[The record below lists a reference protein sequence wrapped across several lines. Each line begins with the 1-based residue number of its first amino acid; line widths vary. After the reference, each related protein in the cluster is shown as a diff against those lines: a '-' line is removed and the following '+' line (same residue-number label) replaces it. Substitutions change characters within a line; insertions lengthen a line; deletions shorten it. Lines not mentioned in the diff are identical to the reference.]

1 MRKELNVLK
10 NGSKDMK
17 KEKEDAQNRQAGL
30 DQSPD
35 ATD

>member
-10 NGSKDMK
+10 NGSKDMR
-17 KEKEDAQNRQAGL
+17 KEKEDAQSRQTGL